1 MGADANCTS
10 SHSILYRF
18 SLWIEGGLVEV
29 RIKEDGSIR
38 GEDGPFS
45 FGRGIECCC
54 FEIYPS
60 SNAAV
65 PPQKELALAAGGGVP
80 YHRGRCSTRKDS
92 DVIL

>member
-1 MGADANCTS
+1 
-10 SHSILYRF
+10 
-18 SLWIEGGLVEV
+18 IEGGLVEV